1 CFSIAER
8 RSTYECVRCLKAFMN
23 NTYGLKKILGHE
35 EALTI
40 MSRTID
46 PADPPTM
53 LEAVRLLAAI
63 CLVPPNGHD
72 KALEGITVCGEIRSQ
87 ERFLPI
93 ISGLSMRDNPAMQVA
108 CIQLVNA
115 IVSAPDDLDFRMHLR
130 NEFMRTGLIDLLG
143 WLDQQEDEEV
153 KTHLN
158 IFHGHKEDDQE
169 EFSHRYDN
177 IRLFSSLTLSKDPR
191 ACFEL
196 LLNAVSNT
204 IAEPYFV
211 SILQHL
217 LSIRD
222 DMNARPQYYKLI
234 EECITQIV
242 LHRSGCDPDFR
253 HTKRFDIDVEP
264 LLSDL
269 SDRSKFEDTGGDL
282 SIADISNKLDNALTA
297 KQESEAKAM
306 SLENKVQQY
315 ELELTQL
322 KEKKKKY
329 STSTQ
334 TKRLNWNK
342 LNPKQLEKDSLW
354 VKLNEAEFESPD
366 IFSNLETMFSTKAP
380 PVKEQTDTG
389 ERKPAKKGKE
399 LKVLDMKSGQN
410 LSILLGSIKIPYEEI
425 RRRILAVDEDNLT
438 AGMLEQLIK
447 YMPEPEE
454 IKRLSEL
461 KDEYSDLAEPEQ
473 FAVTMS
479 SIKRLGPRLNTML
492 FKMRFPELVSDIKP
506 DLVAATEACDE
517 VRNSQRFAKLLELLL
532 LMGNYLN
539 TGSRNAQSV
548 GFDISFL
555 TKLENTKSQDGST
568 TMLHFLAQVL
578 EEKYPDILGFIEET
592 IHIDKAARVSAE
604 TLQKNVANMGKQLKQ
619 LETDLKGNKAFL
631 KEARAQHELLEAMHL
646 KLEKL
651 FLALAKYFAFDPKKY
666 SMEDLFGD
674 LKTFK
679 DGLQKALKENAKKR
693 ETQEKIK
700 RAREAKEK
708 AEREKKEKKLRQ
720 AAILDMTTDDN
731 QEGVMDNLLEALKTG
746 SAFNVNREKRD
757 GKRRTP
763 RAAGGGKG
771 GAQRAGLPA

>member
-1 CFSIAER
+1 
-8 RSTYECVRCLKAFMN
+8 M
-23 NTYGLKKILGHE
+23 
-35 EALTI
+35 
-40 MSRTID
+40 
-46 PADPPTM
+46 
-53 LEAVRLLAAI
+53 
-63 CLVPPNGHD
+63 
-72 KALEGITVCGEIRSQ
+72 
-87 ERFLPI
+87 
-93 ISGLSMRDNPAMQVA
+93 
-108 CIQLVNA
+108 
-115 IVSAPDDLDFRMHLR
+115 
-130 NEFMRTGLIDLLG
+130 
-143 WLDQQEDEEV
+143 
-153 KTHLN
+153 
-158 IFHGHKEDDQE
+158 
-169 EFSHRYDN
+169 
-177 IRLFSSLTLSKDPR
+177 SLTFSKDPK
-191 ACFEL
+191 ACFDL
-196 LLNAVSNT
+196 LVNSVSNT
-204 IAEPYFV
+204 IAEPYFL

-253 HTKRFDIDVEP
+253 HTKRFEIDVEP
-264 LLSDL
+264 LLSSL
-269 SDRSKFEDTGGDL
+269 SDRSKFEDTGDL
-282 SIADISNKLDNALTA
+282 SAADISTKLDNALTA

-306 SLENKVQQY
+306 SLESKVQQY

-322 KEKKKKY
+322 KEKLNDGIGANISAALVKSQGGGGTGGGPPPPAPPPPPPLLGGAPPPPPPPPPPLPGGGAPPPPPPPPPPGGGPPPPPPPPPPGGGPPPPPPPPGMGPPPPPGGGPPPPPGGSFSPFSNQLPFGMKEKKKY
-329 STSTQ
+329 STNTQ

-354 VKLNEAEFESPD
+354 VKLNEADFESPD
-366 IFSNLETMFSTKAP
+366 IFSNLEAMFSTKAP
-380 PVKEQTDTG
+380 PKKEQTDSG
-389 ERKPAKKGKE
+389 DKKPAKKGKE

-425 RRRILAVDEDNLT
+425 RRRIITVDEDNLT
-438 AGMLEQLIK
+438 AAMLEQLIK

-454 IKRLSEL
+454 MKRLAEL
-461 KDEYSDLAEPEQ
+461 KDEYKDLAEPEQ

-492 FKMRFPELVSDIKP
+492 FKMRFPELVSDVKP

-517 VRNSQRFAKLLELLL
+517 VRNSYRFAKLLELLL

-539 TGSRNAQSV
+539 TGSRNAQSI

-578 EEKYPDILGFIEET
+578 EEKHPDILGFLEET
-592 IHIDKAARVSAE
+592 IHIDRAARVSSE
-604 TLQKNVANMGKQLKQ
+604 TLQKNVASMGKQLKQ
-619 LETDLKGNKAFL
+619 LETDLKGNKAVEPNDRFPEVMKISFVVIIL
-631 KEARAQHELLEAMHL
+631 YKFSCAAEAKDQHELLEAMYT

-651 FLALAKYFAFDPKKY
+651 FQALAKYFAFDIKKY
-666 SMEDLFGD
+666 SMEEFFGD

-679 DGLQKALKENAKKR
+679 EGLQKALKENAKKR

-700 RAREAKEK
+700 RAKEAKEK

-763 RAAGGGKG
+763 RAAGDRLSNLTRSRVWKTNGTDIEVTGQGQTETSAHSHVIKV
-771 GAQRAGLPA
+771 AWVT